1 MPTTDQLQFD
11 IQQGIQSLPGEALK
25 EVKLF
30 VEFLRMRE
38 TAAKQSCSVDI
49 ESELRQMDLS
59 EARHLEQEFASYQEI
74 YPRED

>member
-11 IQQGIQSLPGEALK
+11 IQQGIQSLPGDALQ

-30 VEFLRMRE
+30 IEFLRMRE
-38 TAAKQSCSVDI
+38 AAARQSCSTDI
-49 ESELRQMDLS
+49 DLELRQLDMS
-59 EARHLEQEFASYQEI
+59 EARHLEQEFAAYQEI